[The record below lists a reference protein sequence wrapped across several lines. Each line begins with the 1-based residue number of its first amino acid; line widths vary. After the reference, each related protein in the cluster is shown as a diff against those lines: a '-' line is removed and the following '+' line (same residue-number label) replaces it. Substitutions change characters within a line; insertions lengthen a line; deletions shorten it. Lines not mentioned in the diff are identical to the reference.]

1 MFGCCTN
8 VESASAVR
16 EEPTSAVWDRQESAY
31 THGVRTADDP
41 ITLPERALQKLRE
54 GNERFVNGTSNATTN
69 FNSAHRQALAAHGQ
83 NPMAAI
89 IGCADSRVPIEILFD
104 VQAGDVF
111 VLRNAGN
118 TLTHAEGS
126 MVGSVEYCIGPLGAK
141 LVLMIGHT
149 KCGAIGGA
157 TQTMLSRKKETGGGG
172 QPPASK
178 TSLDKVLAALGP
190 VAEQAQLELAPG
202 ASAEEIAAH
211 AVYVNVFAGMEKL
224 LIYSEPIRKK
234 VEAGEVEVHG
244 AVYDIVSG
252 EVKFLGQ
259 HPRLPLLVGTR
270 AGLVQDDKVDGETIP
285 GG

>member
-1 MFGCCTN
+1 MLDSCFK
-8 VESASAVR
+8 VQSASAVGQ
-16 EEPTSAVWDRQESAY
+16 EPTSAVWDRQESAY

-41 ITLPERALQKLRE
+41 TTLPARALQKLRE
-54 GNERFVNGTSNATTN
+54 GNERFVNGTSTATTT
-69 FNSAHRQALAAHGQ
+69 FNAAHRQALAVHGQ

-89 IGCADSRVPIEILFD
+89 IGCADSRVPLEILFD
-104 VQAGDVF
+104 VQPGDVF

-141 LVLMIGHT
+141 LVLVIGHT

-157 TQTMLSRKKETGGGG
+157 TQTMLSRKKEAGSGG

-178 TSLDKVLAALGP
+178 TSLDKVLASLGP
-190 VAEQAQLELAPG
+190 VAEQAQLELPPG

-211 AVYVNVFAGMEKL
+211 AVTVNVFAGMEKL

-259 HPRLPLLVGTR
+259 HPRLPLLLGTR
-270 AGLVQDDKVDGETIP
+270 AGFVQDDKVDEEVVGS
-285 GG
+285 